1 MSPQSLIKGATY
13 SFTPEGKEPITLV
26 YKHETLNHWAFSA
39 PGINEMILLQKHQI
53 RDLIKL

>member
-1 MSPQSLIKGATY
+1 MILTFSEL
-13 SFTPEGKEPITLV
+13 KEPITLV

>member
-1 MSPQSLIKGATY
+1 MLPTNLTHGATY